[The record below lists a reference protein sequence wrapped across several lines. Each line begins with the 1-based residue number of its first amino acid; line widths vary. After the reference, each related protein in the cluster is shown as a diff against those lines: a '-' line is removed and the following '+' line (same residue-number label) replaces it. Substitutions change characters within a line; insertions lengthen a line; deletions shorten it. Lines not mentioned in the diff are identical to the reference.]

1 MSFQQGISGLSA
13 TSKNLDVIGN
23 NIANSATIGAKSS
36 RIEFADMYSSALGSG
51 SGKQTGVGVAVAS
64 VAQSFSQGSITST
77 SNPLDLAI
85 SGNGFFQVKTAEGAV
100 HYTRNG
106 QFKLNRDGDIV
117 NNQGNRLMGYAAD
130 ASGVVQSGQAQPLQ
144 LQTSAIE
151 PKATSTVGISA
162 NLDSRG
168 GLTQPTTAWNY
179 VAAPGSNPSIDFN
192 DASTYNNATSVTAV
206 DANGKD
212 VVLTS
217 YFQKTGPDT
226 WDVYM
231 TANGSPVGPVQAV
244 AGPPAVDSATP
255 VTTLSFTNAGVLVSA
270 TGAIVPSVATISVDI
285 PAGAVINGVG
295 TGQINGLKVD
305 LNNFTEF
312 AAPFGVTKL
321 SQNGFSAGSLSGV
334 IVESSGLIRAN
345 YSNGRTK
352 SIGQIEMA
360 TFSNMNGL
368 QPLGGNEWAQTINAG
383 DPALG
388 VPGSGSLGTLQTS
401 ALEESNVDL
410 TGELVNMMIAQR
422 TYQANAQTIKTQ
434 DQVLQTLV
442 NLR

>member
-1 MSFQQGISGLSA
+1 
-13 TSKNLDVIGN
+13 
-23 NIANSATIGAKSS
+23 
-36 RIEFADMYSSALGSG
+36 
-51 SGKQTGVGVAVAS
+51 
-64 VAQSFSQGSITST
+64 
-77 SNPLDLAI
+77 
-85 SGNGFFQVKTAEGAV
+85 
-100 HYTRNG
+100 
-106 QFKLNRDGDIV
+106 
-117 NNQGNRLMGYAAD
+117 
-130 ASGVVQSGQAQPLQ
+130 
-144 LQTSAIE
+144 
-151 PKATSTVGISA
+151 
-162 NLDSRG
+162 
-168 GLTQPTTAWNY
+168 
-179 VAAPGSNPSIDFN
+179 
-192 DASTYNNATSVTAV
+192 
-206 DANGKD
+206 
-212 VVLTS
+212 
-217 YFQKTGPDT
+217 
-226 WDVYM
+226 M

-270 TGAIVPSVATISVDI
+270 TGAIAPSVATISVDI

>member
-23 NIANSATIGAKSS
+23 NIANSATVGAKTS
-36 RIEFADMYSSALGSG
+36 RIEFADMYSTALGGGNS
-51 SGKQTGVGVAVAS
+51 KQSGVGVAVAA
-64 VAQSFSQGSITST
+64 VAQNFSQGSITST

-85 SGNGFFQVKTAEGAV
+85 SGNGFFQVKTPDASV

-117 NNQGNRLMGYAAD
+117 NNAGDRLMGYAAD

-144 LQTSAIE
+144 LKTTAIE
-151 PKATSTVGISA
+151 PKATSTVDITA
-162 NLDSRG
+162 NLDSRAVI
-168 GLTQPTTAWNY
+168 TQP
-179 VAAPGSNPSIDFN
+179 AAGPGINFA
-192 DASTYNNATSVTAV
+192 DAATYNNATSVNAI

-212 VVLTS
+212 VVVTS
-217 YFQKTGPDT
+217 YFQKTAADT
-226 WDVYM
+226 WAVYI
-231 TANGSPVGPVQAV
+231 TANGEPVGGTPATAV
-244 AGPPAVDSATP
+244 TSITFDPTGSSPLSP
-255 VTTLSFTNAGVLVSA
+255 TTALT
-270 TGAIVPSVATISVDI
+270 VDI
-285 PAGAVINGVG
+285 PAGAVTNGVG
-295 TGQINGLKVD
+295 TLPINGLRID
-305 LNNFTEF
+305 MTTFTQF
-312 AAPFGVTKL
+312 ASPFGVTKL
-321 SQNGFSAGSLSGV
+321 AQNGYTAGALSGV
-334 IVESSGLIRAN
+334 VVESSGLIRAN

-360 TFSNMNGL
+360 TFSNVNGL
-368 QPLGGNEWAQTINAG
+368 QPLGGNEWAETINSG
-383 DPALG
+383 GPVLG
-388 VPGSGSLGTLQTS
+388 VPGSGNLGTLQTS

-422 TYQANAQTIKTQ
+422 NYQANAQTIKTQ

>member
-1 MSFQQGISGLSA
+1 
-13 TSKNLDVIGN
+13 
-23 NIANSATIGAKSS
+23 
-36 RIEFADMYSSALGSG
+36 MYSSALGSG

-85 SGNGFFQVKTAEGAV
+85 SGNGFFQVKTSEGSV

-117 NNQGNRLMGYAAD
+117 NNQGDRLMGYAAD
-130 ASGVVQSGQAQPLQ
+130 TSGTVQSGQAQPLQ
-144 LQTSAIE
+144 LLASAIE
-151 PKATSTVGISA
+151 PKATSTMGISA

-168 GLTQPTTAWNY
+168 GITQPGNFYDPVNNPT
-179 VAAPGSNPSIDFN
+179 GSPTIDFN
-192 DASTYNNATSVTAV
+192 DALTYNNATSVTAV

-231 TANGSPVGPVQAV
+231 TANGAPVGGTTVIQA
-244 AGPPAVDSATP
+244 ADPANNLPLIETP
-255 VTTLSFTNAGVLVSA
+255 LRVTTLSFSTAGVLTAAVGSIA
-270 TGAIVPSVATISVDI
+270 PDVATISVNI
-285 PAGAVINGVG
+285 PAGTVVNGVG
-295 TGQINGLKVD
+295 TGKIDNLKVD
-305 LNNFTEF
+305 LNKFTEF